1 MTSEGFCTTPSRVGR
16 GQRSK
21 PARRGRAHRLGYA
34 RVSTAGQNLDS
45 QRDALRA
52 AGCRRIFEDTIS
64 GTSKERPGWDALMD
78 YARAGDTLVIAE
90 LSRMSRSLLHL
101 LQVVAELEERE
112 IEIVSLRENIDTS
125 TATGRLFLSIMGAV
139 SQMERELRAERAA
152 AGRAAARARGRSGGR
167 PRTPREKLDKARRL
181 YESKEMTAAE
191 AAAAV
196 GISRRRLFNHLA
208 EVRRADDTSPSKTSE
223 SEPSEDGVVLRR
235 FGKGA
240 YRWRNYVVEPNN
252 SLWLVREHLD
262 EAGAPIPVEG
272 SPHTFGKGRR
282 VQERVAAR
290 VRTLDAAR
298 RLLGGELVERAFYAE
313 GLSASGNA
321 KLAKL
326 DSARWSGNAATYGW
340 KHLVVSRGA
349 SGLWTIDA
357 LWTLDSEPADAVLEA
372 QRARRSLEDHRE
384 RPEHDRLE
392 VVEALREARTRVPD
406 VAERS
411 LRERDQL
418 FVRLRRSQAAAS

>member
-1 MTSEGFCTTPSRVGR
+1 
-16 GQRSK
+16 
-21 PARRGRAHRLGYA
+21 
-34 RVSTAGQNLDS
+34 VSTAGQNLDS

-52 AGCRRIFEDTIS
+52 AGCSRIFEDTIS

-167 PRTPREKLDKARRL
+167 PRTPRDKLGKARRL

-208 EVRRADDTSPSKTSE
+208 EVRRAEAEDAPSPSSKEASE
-223 SEPSEDGVVLRR
+223 SAPDGEGVVLRR
-235 FGKGA
+235 FGKRA
-240 YRWRNYVVEPNN
+240 YRWRNYTMEPNN
-252 SLWLVREHLD
+252 SLWLVREHVD
-262 EAGAPIPVEG
+262 ETGAPIPVEG
-272 SPHTFGKGRR
+272 SPRTFGKGRT

-290 VRTLDAAR
+290 VRTLDSAR
-298 RLLGGELVERAFYAE
+298 RLLEGELVERAFYAE
-313 GLSASGNA
+313 GLSTNGNA

-326 DSARWSGNAATYGW
+326 DSSRWSGNAATYGW
-340 KHLVVSRGA
+340 KHLVVSKGA

-357 LWTLDSEPADAVLEA
+357 LWTLDGEPADAVLEA
-372 QRARRSLEDHRE
+372 QRARRSLEEHRE

-392 VVEALREARTRVPD
+392 VVETLREARTRVPD

-411 LRERDQL
+411 LRERDQR
-418 FVRLRRSQAAAS
+418 FVRLRPRGSQAAAY

>member
-1 MTSEGFCTTPSRVGR
+1 
-16 GQRSK
+16 
-21 PARRGRAHRLGYA
+21 
-34 RVSTAGQNLDS
+34 VSTAGQNLDS

-112 IEIVSLRENIDTS
+112 IEIVSRRENIDTS

-139 SQMERELRAERAA
+139 SQMERELHAERAA

-167 PRTPREKLDKARRL
+167 PRTPRDKLDKARRL
-181 YESKEMTAAE
+181 YESEEMTAAE

-208 EVRRADDTSPSKTSE
+208 EVGRVEDAPPAKTSE
-223 SEPSEDGVVLRR
+223 PEPSGEGVVLRR
-235 FGKGA
+235 FGKRA
-240 YRWRNYVVEPNN
+240 YRWRNYTVEPNN
-252 SLWLVREHLD
+252 SLWLVREHVD
-262 EAGAPIPVEG
+262 ETGAPIPVEG
-272 SPHTFGKGRR
+272 SPRTFGKGRT

-290 VRTLDAAR
+290 VRTLEATR
-298 RLLGGELVERAFYAE
+298 RLLKGELVERAFYAE
-313 GLSASGNA
+313 GLSANGNA
-321 KLAKL
+321 KLAKV
-326 DSARWSGNAATYGW
+326 DSARWSGSAATYGW
-340 KHLVVSRGA
+340 KHLVVSKGA

-357 LWTLDSEPADAVLEA
+357 LWTLDGEPADAVLEA
-372 QRARRSLEDHRE
+372 QRARRGLEEHRE
-384 RPEHDRLE
+384 RPEHDHLE
-392 VVEALREARTRVPD
+392 VVETLREARTRVPD

-411 LRERDQL
+411 LRERGQRL
-418 FVRLRRSQAAAS
+418 VRLRPGGSQAAAS